1 MAVTVVTTKM
11 AGGVNYTHTTDTSAD
26 WPSVP
31 VSTYFYDIDTE
42 IVYYKDAAG
51 TVIDA
56 YEEGGLTTVATD
68 GFTITGDGTP
78 TNPLGSVG
86 VSGGNLLI
94 SGGASYSGTGL
105 DFDISILVFKIAG
118 IQYTTSAET
127 TLTLAA
133 GDPTFARFDAIIAT
147 LDTNDNPIVDV
158 VQGTPSATPVTPAL
172 NADQVLVQYVDIQ
185 AASTTPNITI
195 QQVYREDQTSD
206 WLGSVSGGFG
216 NAAVFSSTTPSPT
229 EGSFCCLNTVGR
241 YGIRRGTRFTAPA
254 AVNRSQYTQLSFR
267 IYLVDDFIANYVNYI
282 RVFGYSAL
290 PPEEGGTGT
299 YLGLLD
305 VIPYMDLT
313 AVGQWQLVVVPTGLM
328 NQNLSVSEI
337 GFLNFT
343 VYNCPP
349 ALVKCGGTALKDN
362 TGNLI
367 TLQYAIDDVKLQ
379 TGTTP
384 SPGAPTVDILE
395 NTIAV
400 GSTRTLD
407 FQDGNNTT
415 VNVTDDLINNK
426 IDVQIDYTGS
436 DELVKASAADTMP
449 GFLDTKLTAGTNV
462 TFNTLNPGANESV
475 EISATDTDTTYDL
488 TSAQNVSDVDI
499 TLTGSDATT
508 DTVKL
513 VAGTNITLTDSGTN
527 QVTIDAAGGGEANTA
542 SNVGTGAGQVFKQ
555 KTGVDLELKTIK
567 AGTNITVTNNVDDI
581 TIDATGGSGEVNTAS
596 NVGVGDGVF
605 KQKTGVDLE
614 FKSLV
619 AGTNITLT
627 SGTDTITIDA
637 AGGSGGSGIW
647 GIANAAGV
655 YTFYSTI
662 ALANAAASAG
672 DTIVLFT
679 NVTETGAVTW
689 NLVNGVNINLNGH
702 TYTLDNAAA
711 IAAITDNAVAVE
723 CKISNGIIQRLNG
736 AGLAIAA
743 AFTNASSEIILD
755 NVKVIEAAAGIALS
769 TAGKVYGGIY
779 ESGSPVGAV
788 LANSSTSEIYN
799 AIILGG
805 RVEVKGGK
813 LENCY
818 VSTNSYVD
826 LSLSGIL
833 ERCTIIGESG
843 SLAAVN
849 CQNTVSNN
857 GKMTNCVVRS
867 IGGTPALV
875 QNTSISFFHNCYF
888 ESTAE
893 NAVETTLGYF
903 YGCTFY
909 SVSRVAV
916 DAQRSKFHNCNM
928 YSLTN
933 GGVQTGA
940 EGANYFY
947 GCNITSLFATTD
959 ACTITAT
966 GTAGA
971 NIFSMCNFEVQSST
985 DFGIASTVASDVYLI
1000 GNTFNGMATAIDGNT
1015 TNIQST
1021 ANQHDKFG
1029 NVLIG

>member
-51 TVIDA
+51 TIIDA

-68 GFTITGDGTP
+68 GSTIIGDGTLG
-78 TNPLGSVG
+78 NPLVA
-86 VSGGNLLI
+86 VGGNPGGNQLI
-94 SGGASYSGTGL
+94 YGGAVYSGTGL
-105 DFDISILVFKIAG
+105 DFDVSALEYLVAG
-118 IQYTTSAET
+118 VTYNTTPT
-127 TLTLAA
+127 TVTLAV
-133 GDPTFARFDAIIAT
+133 GDPANPRFDAIVAD
-147 LDTNDNPIVDV
+147 DTGTVSV
-158 VQGTPSATPVTPAL
+158 VQGTPAATPLTPAIGE
-172 NADQVLVQYVDIQ
+172 DQVLVQYILVGT
-185 AASTTPNITI
+185 AATTPNITTEYI
-195 QQVYREDQTSD
+195 YREGSSPD
-206 WLGSVSGGFG
+206 WTPSVNGT
-216 NAAVFSSTTPSPT
+216 NNTADFSSTTPTPYQGT
-229 EGSFCCLNTVGR
+229 ECVLADIGR
-241 YGIRRGTRFTAPA
+241 YGYTRGIRFSTGTPVSREDY
-254 AVNRSQYTQLSFR
+254 VQLSFWV
-267 IYLVDDFIANYVNYI
+267 YLTVDLIAAGKT
-282 RVFGYSAL
+282 RGYLFAYADNAPVSAD
-290 PPEEGGTGT
+290 
-299 YLGLLD
+299 YLGFARWDQYCDFSL
-305 VIPYMDLT
+305 
-313 AVGQWQLVVVPTGLM
+313 VGQWQLVSMPTALFTV
-328 NQNLSVSEI
+328 NLGTNTTI
-337 GFLNFT
+337 GFINFTLWPNLGGFAPTEVAFDDIKLSTGYGPSTNVATIDVLENDTIIGDTARLNFID
-343 VYNCPP
+343 
-349 ALVKCGGTALKDN
+349 GT
-362 TGNLI
+362 
-367 TLQYAIDDVKLQ
+367 
-379 TGTTP
+379 
-384 SPGAPTVDILE
+384 
-395 NTIAV
+395 
-400 GSTRTLD
+400 
-407 FQDGNNTT
+407 NTT
-415 VNVTDDLINNK
+415 VNVTDDTLNNK
-426 IDVQIDYTGS
+426 VDVQIDYSGASGT
-436 DELVKASAADTMP
+436 DELVKASAADTTP

-488 TSAQNVSDVDI
+488 TSAQNASDVDV
-499 TLTGSDATT
+499 TLTGSDATS

-513 VAGTNITLTDSGTN
+513 VAGANITLTDSGTN
-527 QVTIDAAGGGEANTA
+527 EVRIDATDTGEVNTA
-542 SNVGTGAGQVFKQ
+542 SNVGTGTGEVFKQ

-567 AGTNITVTNNVDDI
+567 AGTNITVTNNADDI

-596 NVGVGDGVF
+596 NLGAGEGVF
-605 KQKTGVDLE
+605 AQKTGVDLE

-627 SGTDTITIDA
+627 SAADTITIDA
-637 AGGSGGSGIW
+637 AGGSGGSGVW
-647 GIANAAGV
+647 GIADAAGA

-702 TYTLDNAAA
+702 TYTLDNAGA

-736 AGLAIAA
+736 GGSGIAA

-769 TAGKVYGGIY
+769 TTGKVYGGIY
-779 ESGSPVGAV
+779 ESASAIGAV

-805 RVEVKGGK
+805 RVEVQGGK

-818 VSTNSYVD
+818 VSTNSYLD
-826 LSLSGIL
+826 LSASGKL
-833 ERCTIIGESG
+833 DRCTIIGESG
-843 SLAAVN
+843 SFAAVN
-849 CQNTVSNN
+849 CQSGTSNN
-857 GKMTNCVVRS
+857 GRMSNCVVKS

-875 QNTSISFFHNCYF
+875 QNTSITFFHNCYF

-909 SVSRVAV
+909 SASRVAV

-933 GGVQTGA
+933 GGVQTSP

-1000 GNTFNGMATAIDGNT
+1000 GNTFNGMATAIDSNT

>member
-51 TVIDA
+51 TIIDA

-68 GFTITGDGTP
+68 GSTITGDGTP
-78 TNPLGSVG
+78 TNPLVAVGGSA
-86 VSGGNLLI
+86 GGNQLI
-94 SGGASYSGTGL
+94 SGGAAYSGTGL
-105 DFDISILVFKIAG
+105 DFDVTALEYLVAG
-118 IQYTTSAET
+118 VQYNTAPTSV
-127 TLTLAA
+127 TLAV
-133 GDPTFARFDAIIAT
+133 GDPTNPRFDAIVAD
-147 LDTNDNPIVDV
+147 DTGTVSV
-158 VQGTPSATPVTPAL
+158 VQGTPAATPLTPAISE
-172 NADQVLVQYVDIQ
+172 DQVLVQYVLVGAGATTPTITEEYIYREGTTPDWTPGVSCVL
-185 AASTTPNITI
+185 ANCPTADFTSTTPTPF
-195 QQVYREDQTSD
+195 Q
-206 WLGSVSGGFG
+206 GSECTLIDF
-216 NAAVFSSTTPSPT
+216 NTYST
-229 EGSFCCLNTVGR
+229 GR
-241 YGIRRGTRFTAPA
+241 YIKYTALSPVVRSDY
-254 AVNRSQYTQLSFR
+254 AVLTFR
-267 IYLVDDFIANYVNYI
+267 IWLFDDLTTIDGGLGRRPFVRLYAN
-282 RVFGYSAL
+282 
-290 PPEEGGTGT
+290 GGTTFLGT
-299 YLGLLD
+299 KYLDSWGLQRN
-305 VIPYMDLT
+305 VT
-313 AVGQWQLVVVPTGLM
+313 NTWQLISIPLGVFTGNPSVNQIDQFRIHCVEYIAEPVPTT
-328 NQNLSVSEI
+328 QI
-337 GFLNFT
+337 
-343 VYNCPP
+343 
-349 ALVKCGGTALKDN
+349 
-362 TGNLI
+362 
-367 TLQYAIDDVKLQ
+367 AIDDVKLQ
-379 TGTTP
+379 SGYGPQANVATIDVLENDTVI
-384 SPGAPTVDILE
+384 APTSKLNFVDG
-395 NTIAV
+395 T
-400 GSTRTLD
+400 D
-407 FQDGNNTT
+407 TT
-415 VNVTDDLINNK
+415 VSVTEDTLNNK
-426 IDVQIDYTGS
+426 VDVQIDYTGS
-436 DELVKASAADTMP
+436 GGTDELVKASPTDTTAAY
-449 GFLDTKLTAGTNV
+449 LNTKIAAGSNISLNLLT
-462 TFNTLNPGANESV
+462 PGANEAV

-527 QVTIDAAGGGEANTA
+527 QVTIDAAGGGGEANTA

-596 NVGVGDGVF
+596 NLAGGEGVF
-605 KQKTGVDLE
+605 AQKTGVDLE

-627 SGTDTITIDA
+627 AAADTITIDA

-662 ALANAAASAG
+662 ALANAAATAG

-702 TYTLDNAAA
+702 TYTLDNAGA

-736 AGLAIAA
+736 AGSGICA
-743 AFTNASSEIILD
+743 AFTNASSQIIFD

-769 TAGKVYGGIY
+769 TTGKVYGGIY
-779 ESGSPVGAV
+779 ESSSAIGAV

-805 RVEVKGGK
+805 RVEVQGGK

-818 VSTNSYVD
+818 VSTNTYLD
-826 LSLSGIL
+826 LSGSGKL
-833 ERCTIIGESG
+833 ERCTIIGESA
-843 SLAAVN
+843 SFPAVS
-849 CQNTVSNN
+849 CQSGVSNN
-857 GKMTNCVVRS
+857 GRMNNCVVRS

-875 QNTSISFFHNCYF
+875 QNTSITFFHNCYF

-893 NAVETTLGYF
+893 NAAETALGYF

-909 SVSRVAV
+909 SASRSAV

-1000 GNTFNGMATAIDGNT
+1000 GNTFNGMATAIDTNT
-1015 TNIQST
+1015 TNIQTT

>member
-68 GFTITGDGTP
+68 GTTIAGDGTAGS
-78 TNPLGSVG
+78 PLVALGG
-86 VSGGNLLI
+86 LSGGNLLI

-105 DFDISILVFKIAG
+105 DFDVSPLVYLIAG
-118 IQYTTSAET
+118 IQYTTTQTSV
-127 TLTLAA
+127 TLNV
-133 GDPTFARFDAIIAT
+133 GDPTNPRFDAIVA
-147 LDTNDNPIVDV
+147 DENEV
-158 VQGTPSATPVTPAL
+158 VSVIQGTPAPIPITPEVG
-172 NADQVLVQYVDIQ
+172 ADQILVQYVLVG
-185 AASTTPNITI
+185 ANATTPTITTEYI
-195 QQVYREDQTSD
+195 YREDQSSD
-206 WLGSVSGGFG
+206 WQGSVNGLLACSPNFL
-216 NAAVFSSTTPSPT
+216 NSANFVSTTPTPVA
-229 EGSFCCLNTVGR
+229 GSACCLSIGAR
-241 YGIRRGTRFTAPA
+241 YGIGSARGTRFGAPIP
-254 AVNRSQYTQLSFR
+254 VNRADYTVLSFYINFPSPGYTQQGKTLLR
-267 IYLVDDFIANYVNYI
+267 AML
-282 RVFGYSAL
+282 FGTSTFATA
-290 PPEEGGTGT
+290 E
-299 YLGLLD
+299 YLGYID
-305 VIPYMDLT
+305 VGNYCDLSLT
-313 AVGQWQLVVVPTGLM
+313 DTWQLVNVPTAQFY
-328 NQNLSVSEI
+328 QNSGITTIGGIAFTTYPNICNPPEVEFALDEI
-337 GFLNFT
+337 
-343 VYNCPP
+343 
-349 ALVKCGGTALKDN
+349 
-362 TGNLI
+362 
-367 TLQYAIDDVKLQ
+367 KLQ
-379 TGTTP
+379 TGFGP
-384 SPGAPTVDILE
+384 STNIATIDVLENDTVIAPTSKLNFVDG
-395 NTIAV
+395 T
-400 GSTRTLD
+400 D
-407 FQDGNNTT
+407 TT
-415 VNVTDDLINNK
+415 VSVTEDTINNK
-426 IDVQIDYTGS
+426 VDVQIDYTGS
-436 DELVKASAADTMP
+436 
-449 GFLDTKLTAGTNV
+449 GG
-462 TFNTLNPGANESV
+462 
-475 EISATDTDTTYDL
+475 TDTTYDL

-513 VAGTNITLTDSGTN
+513 VAGSNITLTDNGSN
-527 QVTIDAAGGGEANTA
+527 EVTIDAAGGGGEANTA
-542 SNVGTGAGQVFKQ
+542 SNVGTGAGEVFKQ

-567 AGTNITVTNNVDDI
+567 AGTNITVTNNADDI

-596 NVGVGDGVF
+596 NLAGGEGVF
-605 KQKTGVDLE
+605 AQKTGVDLE

-627 SGTDTITIDA
+627 SAANTITIDA

-662 ALANAAASAG
+662 TLANAAASAG
-672 DTIVLFT
+672 DTIVLFA
-679 NVTETGAVTW
+679 NVTETGVVTW

-702 TYTLDNAAA
+702 TYTLDNGASIPA
-711 IAAITDNAVAVE
+711 IADNSVAVE

-736 AGLAIAA
+736 GGVGICAG
-743 AFTNASSEIILD
+743 FTNASSEIILD

-779 ESGSPVGAV
+779 ESASAIGAV

-805 RVEVKGGK
+805 RVEVQGGK

-818 VSTNSYVD
+818 VHTANSYLD
-826 LSLSGIL
+826 FSGSGKL
-833 ERCTIIGESG
+833 ERCTIIGEAASFPAVSCQSG
-843 SLAAVN
+843 A
-849 CQNTVSNN
+849 SNN
-857 GKMTNCVVRS
+857 GRMANCVVRG
-867 IGGTPALV
+867 IGGAPAVV
-875 QNTSISFFHNCYF
+875 QTTSITFFHNCYF

-909 SVSRVAV
+909 SASRAAV
-916 DAQRSKFHNCNM
+916 DTQRSKFHNCNM

>member
-51 TVIDA
+51 TIIDA
-56 YEEGGLTTVATD
+56 YEEGGLATVATD
-68 GFTITGDGTP
+68 GSTITGDGTP
-78 TNPLGSVG
+78 TNPLVAVGGSA
-86 VSGGNLLI
+86 GGNQLI
-94 SGGASYSGTGL
+94 SGGAAYSGTGL
-105 DFDISILVFKIAG
+105 DFDVTALEYLVAG
-118 IQYTTSAET
+118 VQYNTAPTSV
-127 TLTLAA
+127 TLAV
-133 GDPTFARFDAIIAT
+133 GDPTNPRFDAIVAD
-147 LDTNDNPIVDV
+147 DTGTVSV
-158 VQGTPSATPVTPAL
+158 VQGTPAATPLTPAISE
-172 NADQVLVQYVDIQ
+172 DQVLVQYVLVGAGATTPTITEEYIYREGTTPDWTPGVSCVL
-185 AASTTPNITI
+185 ANCPTADFTSTTPTPF
-195 QQVYREDQTSD
+195 Q
-206 WLGSVSGGFG
+206 GSECTLIDF
-216 NAAVFSSTTPSPT
+216 NTYST
-229 EGSFCCLNTVGR
+229 GR
-241 YGIRRGTRFTAPA
+241 YIKYTALSPVVRSDY
-254 AVNRSQYTQLSFR
+254 AVLTFR
-267 IYLVDDFIANYVNYI
+267 IWLFDDLTTIDGGLGRRPFVRLYAN
-282 RVFGYSAL
+282 
-290 PPEEGGTGT
+290 GGTTFLGT
-299 YLGLLD
+299 KYLDSWGLQRN
-305 VIPYMDLT
+305 VT
-313 AVGQWQLVVVPTGLM
+313 NTWQLISIPLGVFTGNPSVNQIDQFRIHCVEYIAEPVPTT
-328 NQNLSVSEI
+328 QI
-337 GFLNFT
+337 
-343 VYNCPP
+343 
-349 ALVKCGGTALKDN
+349 
-362 TGNLI
+362 
-367 TLQYAIDDVKLQ
+367 AIDDVKLQ
-379 TGTTP
+379 SGYGPQANVATIDVLENDTVI
-384 SPGAPTVDILE
+384 APTSKLNFVDG
-395 NTIAV
+395 T
-400 GSTRTLD
+400 D
-407 FQDGNNTT
+407 TT
-415 VNVTDDLINNK
+415 VSVTEDTLNNK
-426 IDVQIDYTGS
+426 VDVQIDYTGS
-436 DELVKASAADTMP
+436 GGTDELVKASPTDTTAAY
-449 GFLDTKLTAGTNV
+449 LNTKIAAGSNISLNLLT
-462 TFNTLNPGANESV
+462 PGANEAV

-527 QVTIDAAGGGEANTA
+527 QVTIDAAGGGGGEANTA
-542 SNVGTGAGQVFKQ
+542 SNVGA
-555 KTGVDLELKTIK
+555 
-567 AGTNITVTNNVDDI
+567 
-581 TIDATGGSGEVNTAS
+581 
-596 NVGVGDGVF
+596 GDGLF

-627 SGTDTITIDA
+627 AAADTVTIDA

-647 GIANAAGV
+647 GIADSLGV

-679 NVTETGAVTW
+679 NVTETSAVTW

-702 TYTLDNAAA
+702 TYTLDNAGA

-736 AGLAIAA
+736 AGSGICA
-743 AFTNASSEIILD
+743 AFTNASTQIIFD
-755 NVKVIEAAAGIALS
+755 NVKVIEAAAGIALT

-779 ESGSPVGAV
+779 ESGSPIGAV

-805 RVEVKGGK
+805 RVEVQGGK

-818 VSTNSYVD
+818 VSTDSYLD
-826 LSLSGIL
+826 LSGSGKL
-833 ERCTIIGESG
+833 ERCTIIGDSA
-843 SLAAVN
+843 SFAAVN
-849 CQNTVSNN
+849 CQSGTINN
-857 GKMTNCVVRS
+857 GRMANCVVRS

-875 QNTSISFFHNCYF
+875 QNTSITFFHNCYF

-909 SVSRVAV
+909 SASRAAV

-1000 GNTFNGMATAIDGNT
+1000 GNTFNGMATAIDANT